1 MVHRIQDYRPNLKKS
16 GPTVDTSDEKPA
28 LAYDSN
34 SDIIMFSEESW
45 VSIILGWLKSALLL
59 IGSAL
64 LIFFVLY
71 VTLSVSLF
79 FVNFVGGKPA
89 FVARGTFLGG
99 QPAVSDYV
107 YTSGTTDAS
116 DDPLSRLQYAFL
128 GVPDAEIVQ
137 VASGPSDTVAVN
149 DGNIKV
155 TGENNATYK
164 GTFVD
169 DKGKSASLNDK
180 LSDSYLVMCVSGSCE
195 KGTFH
200 LMSKDR
206 IYGEVQNIK
215 ESK

>member
-1 MVHRIQDYRPNLKKS
+1 MCDVFLCVFHLFAARAKS
-16 GPTVDTSDEKPA
+16 CCAPSVGCYLFDCLQPTGVSSD
-28 LAYDSN
+28 N
-34 SDIIMFSEESW
+34 
-45 VSIILGWLKSALLL
+45 
-59 IGSAL
+59 
-64 LIFFVLY
+64 
-71 VTLSVSLF
+71 
-79 FVNFVGGKPA
+79 A
-89 FVARGTFLGG
+89 F
-99 QPAVSDYV
+99 
-107 YTSGTTDAS
+107 
-116 DDPLSRLQYAFL
+116 YAFL

-149 DGNIKV
+149 DGTIKV